1 MNYARLFDDVIFGN
15 IESVFR
21 ETSGGALISLEHV
34 TPSGNCILHVAAKS
48 GHDQIMKRVLNSLYS
63 HSPLYATNFKGN
75 TALHIAASLGHL
87 GMSQL
92 LITRAIDQEAEVKRL
107 LLKAQNVEQNTA
119 LHLAV
124 KHGHHDIVDLLIRN
138 EPGLTSI
145 TNKAGESPLFQAVDR
160 GFFEIALRILEISE
174 CSDEGRN
181 KMNVLHAAV
190 IRVEIKSRF
199 KTIARDWSQNI
210 QTCLNIF
217 GFPQLQ
223 TRRLDITGADFV
235 RKMLDKFPNA
245 IMKADDFGWTPL
257 HYAANFGNFEVVKL
271 FLENNNISLA
281 YERDIQGM
289 SALHISA
296 MKGHCDVMSAII
308 EKFPYTCELLDN
320 RGRTALHL
328 AAESGRTNA
337 VKILLSSL
345 AFQDLINEQENDEGN
360 TAMHLAA
367 IKGRYKVLRLLARDR
382 RVEKRATNKEGKT
395 VADILQLDK
404 LLGWIEIMV
413 LDKTKA
419 LHSPRTQAYGKT
431 NYLDV
436 EPTMARKYKRVE
448 IRPWGQLRGEF
459 GYCAKL
465 LSKETIPRHFCMPIT
480 QAAKEPD
487 LRLTPSTEKGSMH
500 VPTSKKEINLVLM
513 SKLPDRS
520 KALLSLE
527 KEVERQTTE
536 EQIAENEG
544 HEQFK
549 ESQRIEPAAKVKGR
563 TGGAAN
569 NIVDFEELKK
579 YNVVVMTLITTVT
592 FAALPSACFLI
603 AYLLC
608 HACNSE
614 NDLHSEKSTASSSVS
629 QYDLPFIH
637 DLRLFVWRNSS
648 LG

>member
-404 LLGWIEIMV
+404 LLGWIEIM
-413 LDKTKA
+413 
-419 LHSPRTQAYGKT
+419 
-431 NYLDV
+431 
-436 EPTMARKYKRVE
+436 
-448 IRPWGQLRGEF
+448 
-459 GYCAKL
+459 
-465 LSKETIPRHFCMPIT
+465 
-480 QAAKEPD
+480 
-487 LRLTPSTEKGSMH
+487 GSMH

-592 FAALPSACFLI
+592 FAALPSAWWIRRQWEGKFTKKQRLQ
-603 AYLLC
+603 
-608 HACNSE
+608 NF
-614 NDLHSEKSTASSSVS
+614 
-629 QYDLPFIH
+629 YDI
-637 DLRLFVWRNSS
+637 
-648 LG
+648 

>member
-1 MNYARLFDDVIFGN
+1 MNTARLLDVAISGN
-15 IESVFR
+15 IESLNR
-21 ETSGGALISLEHV
+21 EIRDGVLISLEHK
-34 TPSGNCILHVAAKS
+34 TPSRNCILHVAAKS
-48 GHDQIMKRVLNSLYS
+48 GQAQIMERVLDSLYP
-63 HSPLYATNFKGN
+63 HSPLYATNCKGN

-87 GMSQL
+87 GISEL
-92 LITRAIDQEAEVKRL
+92 LITRATDQEAEVKQL
-107 LLKAQNVEQNTA
+107 LLKAQNEELNTA

-124 KHGHHDIVDLLIRN
+124 KHGHDDIVDLLIRK

-174 CSDEGRN
+174 CSDVGRN

-199 KTIARDWSQNI
+199 KTIRKDWW
-210 QTCLNIF
+210 CLNIF
-217 GFPQLQ
+217 GSPQLQ
-223 TRRLDITGADFV
+223 TCKLDITGADFV

-257 HYAANFGNFEVVKL
+257 HYAAYFGNFEVVKL
-271 FLENNNISLA
+271 FLENINISLA

-296 MKGHCDVMSAII
+296 MEGHCDVMSAII

-328 AAESGRTNA
+328 AAESGRTKA

-367 IKGRYKVLRLLARDR
+367 IKRRYKVLILLARDR
-382 RVEKRATNKEGKT
+382 KVEKRATNKEGKT

-404 LLGWIEIMV
+404 LLGWIEIM
-413 LDKTKA
+413 
-419 LHSPRTQAYGKT
+419 
-431 NYLDV
+431 
-436 EPTMARKYKRVE
+436 
-448 IRPWGQLRGEF
+448 
-459 GYCAKL
+459 
-465 LSKETIPRHFCMPIT
+465 
-480 QAAKEPD
+480 
-487 LRLTPSTEKGSMH
+487 GSMH

-549 ESQRIEPAAKVKGR
+549 ESQRIEAAAKVKGR

-592 FAALPSACFLI
+592 FAAAFQVPGGYDGNGKANLQKSRDFRIFMIFDTFSFGSSAFSLLIYFAMPVIQRMTFVLKRVQQVAVFLRMI
-603 AYLLC
+603 SLSFMIFAFSFGVTAVL
-608 HACNSE
+608 
-614 NDLHSEKSTASSSVS
+614 DEKSSLYTLSNISALYGWAFPVLVFGIIF
-629 QYDLPFIH
+629 YIFIIPLTHIRNNLLRPF
-637 DLRLFVWRNSS
+637 
-648 LG
+648 

>member
-1 MNYARLFDDVIFGN
+1 MNTARLLDVAISGN
-15 IESVFR
+15 IESLNR
-21 ETSGGALISLEHV
+21 EIRDGVLISLEHK
-34 TPSGNCILHVAAKS
+34 TPSRNCILHVAAKS
-48 GHDQIMKRVLNSLYS
+48 GQAQIMERVLDSLYP
-63 HSPLYATNFKGN
+63 HSPLYATNCKGN

-87 GMSQL
+87 GISEL
-92 LITRAIDQEAEVKRL
+92 LITRATDQEAEVKQL
-107 LLKAQNVEQNTA
+107 LLKAQNEELNTA

-124 KHGHHDIVDLLIRN
+124 KHGHDDIVDLLIRK

-174 CSDEGRN
+174 CSDVGRN

-199 KTIARDWSQNI
+199 KTIRKDWWQNI
-210 QTCLNIF
+210 QTCFNIF
-217 GFPQLQ
+217 GSPQLQ
-223 TRRLDITGADFV
+223 TRKLDITGADFV

-257 HYAANFGNFEVVKL
+257 HYAAYFGNFEVVRL

-296 MKGHCDVMSAII
+296 MEGHCDVMSAII

-328 AAESGRTNA
+328 AAESGRTKA
-337 VKILLSSL
+337 VKILLSSI

-367 IKGRYKVLRLLARDR
+367 IKRRYKVLILLARDT

-395 VADILQLDK
+395 VADILQLSK
-404 LLGWIEIMV
+404 LLRLIEI
-413 LDKTKA
+413 L
-419 LHSPRTQAYGKT
+419 
-431 NYLDV
+431 
-436 EPTMARKYKRVE
+436 
-448 IRPWGQLRGEF
+448 
-459 GYCAKL
+459 
-465 LSKETIPRHFCMPIT
+465 
-480 QAAKEPD
+480 
-487 LRLTPSTEKGSMH
+487 
-500 VPTSKKEINLVLM
+500 
-513 SKLPDRS
+513 LPDRS

-549 ESQRIEPAAKVKGR
+549 ESQRIEAAAKVKGR

-592 FAALPSACFLI
+592 FAAAFQVPGGYDGNGKANLQKSRDFRIFMIFDTFSFGSSAFSLLIYFAMPVIQRMTFVLKRVQQVAVFLRMI
-603 AYLLC
+603 SLSFMIFAFSFGVTAVL
-608 HACNSE
+608 
-614 NDLHSEKSTASSSVS
+614 DEKSSLYTLSNISALYGWAFPVLVFGIIF
-629 QYDLPFIH
+629 YIFIIPLTHIRNNLLRPF
-637 DLRLFVWRNSS
+637 
-648 LG
+648 